1 LGNDGLYEAEVGAS
15 LTGSLIGSGNAY
27 FKTRTNGMAA
37 VTYQGGATSASGT
50 NVWGSGD
57 TMGIGASDPTD
68 VSGPVNN
75 TIFLGTNNVWSPA
88 NGIDSA
94 LGADANTWST
104 DGASYAT
111 LAGYPNYTAIPIA
124 KFTVSFST
132 RLPAGESAT
141 LAGIAGSVGGQG
153 VDIWSE
159 AGANYQQDGS
169 NDLQTPLGAVNPGKF
184 NGFLNTVTFS
194 TAGTDGDFVAATT
207 GASSP
212 VESALA
218 GAATPAA
225 VAASSTGSPAALVQA
240 RVAAGRAAT
249 RAIAGILEPSS
260 QTQPKGIFQEADLER
275 IAVMLAGQGSDAGTP
290 SGIDPS
296 AVDAALA
303 QLAESG
309 GFTATPNGNQPIAP
323 FSDATDDPFVA
334 TDNSIL
340 EFFQTY
346 DLSC

>member
-1 LGNDGLYEAEVGAS
+1 
-15 LTGSLIGSGNAY
+15 
-27 FKTRTNGMAA
+27 
-37 VTYQGGATSASGT
+37 
-50 NVWGSGD
+50 
-57 TMGIGASDPTD
+57 
-68 VSGPVNN
+68 
-75 TIFLGTNNVWSPA
+75 
-88 NGIDSA
+88 
-94 LGADANTWST
+94 
-104 DGASYAT
+104 
-111 LAGYPNYTAIPIA
+111 
-124 KFTVSFST
+124 
-132 RLPAGESAT
+132 
-141 LAGIAGSVGGQG
+141 
-153 VDIWSE
+153 
-159 AGANYQQDGS
+159 
-169 NDLQTPLGAVNPGKF
+169 
-184 NGFLNTVTFS
+184 
-194 TAGTDGDFVAATT
+194 
-207 GASSP
+207 
-212 VESALA
+212 
-218 GAATPAA
+218 
-225 VAASSTGSPAALVQA
+225 
-240 RVAAGRAAT
+240 VAAGRAAT